1 MAGSYV
7 EAIARAA
14 QDAQSLVRFLDGLDE
29 HAPAT
34 PAAIG
39 HAAQLAD
46 AVERVVYQ
54 ALQEAY
60 PDWSAKAAADQALE
74 SIDAF
79 RAAAQGNDVRLM
91 RAAARGALDHLNRAR
106 ELEEPAP

>member
-29 HAPAT
+29 HAPAP

-39 HAAQLAD
+39 HAAQLVD

-106 ELEEPAP
+106 ELDEPAP